1 MFVTL
6 HVAPVQVVEPVTR
19 CLYFLLQIGG
29 QPHCLMQDYHDQN
42 DEETSPRDAQ
52 GDQEE
57 YIPKLW
63 LEGRAVSDGQA
74 LNQAYQG
81 GEGNQVHQVL
91 NEGDLAVGWDLLA
104 DDRNDSD
111 ECKHQPCQILYS
123 SCQQGGL
130 IEDAHVDDAEQ
141 PQGDKDGGDG
151 RVWILV
157 EGDDEVRHLEMFHL
171 PEVHLLLLGL
181 LGLVDFVRMGSH
193 QLGRCF
199 VRVLGLQ
206 HGGGD
211 AVVAK
216 FGLGGEVDLVDV
228 ILTIHTVEGESD
240 DADWAL
246 PAEVHVVKLVSYILV
261 FLDELGELEISQDLG
276 VDGEDEVGG
285 LEGRPEYIGNEA
297 GGENLLN
304 FEVQVVVEEAIVLH
318 LYLLIDI
325 HLHVFVFLLEFDGFV
340 VIEEDHHIAF
350 DELDELP
357 LQPGHVDGEVEV
369 TVEFGLQHC
378 VVDVGDA
385 VHFDAGVGRQDEVK
399 GPLVLLVVDDLV
411 GAPRQHLLPDLAE
424 HHHLLQVDEVGHFL
438 SSNYYNL

>member
-1 MFVTL
+1 M
-6 HVAPVQVVEPVTR
+6 Q
-19 CLYFLLQIGG
+19 LLA
-29 QPHCLMQDYHDQN
+29 
-42 DEETSPRDAQ
+42 E
-52 GDQEE
+52 
-57 YIPKLW
+57 
-63 LEGRAVSDGQA
+63 GQA

-123 SCQQGGL
+123 PCQQGGL

-240 DADWAL
+240 DAD
-246 PAEVHVVKLVSYILV
+246 
-261 FLDELGELEISQDLG
+261 
-276 VDGEDEVGG
+276 
-285 LEGRPEYIGNEA
+285 
-297 GGENLLN
+297 
-304 FEVQVVVEEAIVLH
+304 
-318 LYLLIDI
+318 
-325 HLHVFVFLLEFDGFV
+325 
-340 VIEEDHHIAF
+340 
-350 DELDELP
+350 
-357 LQPGHVDGEVEV
+357 
-369 TVEFGLQHC
+369 
-378 VVDVGDA
+378 
-385 VHFDAGVGRQDEVK
+385 
-399 GPLVLLVVDDLV
+399 
-411 GAPRQHLLPDLAE
+411 
-424 HHHLLQVDEVGHFL
+424 
-438 SSNYYNL
+438 